1 MRAIIDTEYKDIR
14 GRFCDAK
21 MAPLCGWPWLGQN
34 QCKKHPEQTMT
45 ILYDDKPIFT
55 LTSKD
60 KKKSVRAVM
69 KAANRHSF
77 ENE

>member
-14 GRFCDAK
+14 GRFCDAN
-21 MAPLCGWPWLGQN
+21 MAPLCGWPWLEQN
-34 QCKKHPEQTMT
+34 RRKKHPEQTMT

-60 KKKSVRAVM
+60 KRKSVKAVM
-69 KAANRHSF
+69 EVANRHSS
-77 ENE
+77 ENR